1 MLRLHIG
8 NKNYSSWSMR
18 AWVLLRQAGI
28 PFEEHAVRFDGF
40 DDQSAF
46 KRTMNAI
53 SPTGMVPLLQD
64 GDVTIWDSL
73 AIAEYVAEQFP
84 EKRLWPQDKA
94 ARAAARSVVAEMHG
108 GFAALRGACGMNIEA
123 DLADVG
129 RIIWRDNAGV
139 RKDVERIAGMWSHL
153 LARHGGPML
162 FGQFSIADAYYA
174 PVCSR
179 FKTYRLPM
187 PDEIAAYIERVHQ
200 LPGVQAWIA
209 DALAEQDFIPMDE
222 PYRSRR

>member
-1 MLRLHIG
+1 
-8 NKNYSSWSMR
+8 
-18 AWVLLRQAGI
+18 
-28 PFEEHAVRFDGF
+28 
-40 DDQSAF
+40 
-46 KRTMNAI
+46 
-53 SPTGMVPLLQD
+53 
-64 GDVTIWDSL
+64 
-73 AIAEYVAEQFP
+73 
-84 EKRLWPQDKA
+84 LWPQDKA

-108 GFAALRGACGMNIEA
+108 GFTALRGACGMNIEA

-139 RKDVERIAGMWSHL
+139 RKNVERIVGMWSHL

-179 FKTYRLPM
+179 FKTYQLPV
-187 PDEIAAYIERVHQ
+187 PGGIAAYIERVHQ

-222 PYRSRR
+222 PYRSQR

>member
-1 MLRLHIG
+1 M
-8 NKNYSSWSMR
+8 S
-18 AWVLLRQAGI
+18 
-28 PFEEHAVRFDGF
+28 AV
-40 DDQSAF
+40 
-46 KRTMNAI
+46 
-53 SPTGMVPLLQD
+53 SPTATVPLLQD

-84 EKRLWPQDKA
+84 EKRLWPEDRA
-94 ARAAARSVVAEMHG
+94 ARAAARSAVAEMHG
-108 GFAALRGACGMNIEA
+108 GFTALRSACSMNIEA
-123 DLADVG
+123 DLADMG

-139 RKDVERIAGMWSHL
+139 RKDMERITAMWIQL

-162 FGQFSIADAYYA
+162 FGEFSVADAYYA

-179 FKTYRLPM
+179 IRTYQLPV
-187 PDEIAAYIERVHQ
+187 PGEIAAYIERVHQ

-222 PYRSRR
+222 PYRSQR